1 MIPEE
6 KVREVAE
13 RLSIVDVVGEYL
25 PLRRSG
31 ANYVGLCPFHGEKTP
46 SFNVNPAREIF
57 HCFGCGA
64 GGDIFSFVMKI
75 EGLSFPEA
83 IRKLAARAGVTI
95 EEHPPSEAERRLG
108 RLREEQRTIMKLAVQ
123 RYRDILTRHPDGAA
137 ARSYLQEREVDPD
150 TAAAYGIGCAAG
162 RRDTLVQML
171 REKGCSLEAAAEL
184 GIIRK
189 GERNWYDLLHSRL
202 IFPIRDS
209 QGQVIAFAGRVL
221 DASLPKY
228 INTPESPLY
237 RKSSVLFGIDL
248 ALRDIRQERAA
259 IVVEGYFDHLALYRA
274 GIRNALATC
283 GTALTDGH
291 IALLRKHAEQVYLLF
306 DGDAAGRSAA
316 VKAME
321 LCLEQKLPVY
331 VISLPQGED
340 PDSFLRQQ
348 GAEAFRERVLAARPA
363 FEQFLYWLLAKTPPD
378 SIDRRVRLMDEIVPR
393 FKRIADPVERN
404 LYEKEICRLLGI
416 DLPAFRKRLAGGRQ
430 EAGHRSRPLAG
441 GHRQEGGRGEEAPPV
456 PRDALQETLLGIL
469 ASYPESRAEMTAVG
483 LDQMF
488 DRQHLPVA
496 RAILAEGAGEA
507 GENAVE
513 GGRLLARLENGEQKA
528 LAARLL
534 MSGAHLA
541 DIDWRTALQQ
551 CLQRGRTA
559 AVREL
564 KQLSVRLGTLP
575 PDSPEYT
582 ELLRKAEELR
592 NRKSALQ

>member
-64 GGDIFSFVMKI
+64 GGDIFTFVMKI

-83 IRKLAARAGVTI
+83 IKKLAARAGVTI
-95 EEHPPSEAERRLG
+95 EERPLSEAEQRAG
-108 RLREEQRTIMKLAVQ
+108 QLREEQRTIMKLAAQ
-123 RYRDILTRHPDGAA
+123 RYRDILNRHPDGAA
-137 ARSYLQEREVDPD
+137 ARRYLQQREVDPD
-150 TAAAYGIGCAAG
+150 TATAYGIGCAAG

-171 REKGCSLEAAAEL
+171 REQGCSLEVAAEL

-189 GERNWYDLLHSRL
+189 GERGWYDLLHNRL
-202 IFPIRDS
+202 IFPIRDN
-209 QGQVIAFAGRVL
+209 QGQTIAFAGRVL
-221 DASLPKY
+221 DEGLPKY
-228 INTPESPLY
+228 LNTPESPLY
-237 RKSSVLFGIDL
+237 RKSTVLFGIDL
-248 ALRDIRQERAA
+248 ALREIRQERSA

-274 GIRNALATC
+274 GVRNVLATC

-291 IALLRKHAEQVYLLF
+291 VALLRKHAEQVYLLF
-306 DGDAAGRSAA
+306 DGDKAGRSAA
-316 VKAME
+316 VRAME

-340 PDSFLRQQ
+340 PDSFLQRQ
-348 GAEAFRERVLAARPA
+348 GADAFREQVRAARPA
-363 FEQFLYWLLAKTPPD
+363 FEQFLHWLLAKTPPD

-393 FKRIADPVERN
+393 FRRISDPVERN
-404 LYEKEICRLLGI
+404 LYEKEICRLLGV
-416 DLPAFRKRLAGGRQ
+416 DLPAFRKRLTGDRPEPSRHSRLPATGQQRGASGG
-430 EAGHRSRPLAG
+430 EARPI
-441 GHRQEGGRGEEAPPV
+441 

-469 ASYPESRAEMTAVG
+469 ASYPDSRSEMTAIG
-483 LDQMF
+483 LDQVF
-488 DRQHLPVA
+488 DRHHLPLA
-496 RAILAEGAGEA
+496 RAIIAEGETADGT
-507 GENAVE
+507 GSSN
-513 GGRLLARLENGEQKA
+513 LLARLETDEQKT

-534 MSGAHLA
+534 MAGAHLA

-551 CLQRGRTA
+551 CLQRAQQA

-564 KQLSVRLGTLP
+564 KQLSVQLGSLR
-575 PDSPEYT
+575 PDSPEYV
-582 ELLRKAEELR
+582 ELLKKAEELR